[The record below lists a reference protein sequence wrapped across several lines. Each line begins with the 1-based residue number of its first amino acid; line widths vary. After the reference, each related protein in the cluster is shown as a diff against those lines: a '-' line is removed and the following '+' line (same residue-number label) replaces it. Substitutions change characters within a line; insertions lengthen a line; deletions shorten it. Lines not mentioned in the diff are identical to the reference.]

1 MNDPITRRRLLAGG
15 LFLLASLAL
24 PLTAA
29 PAAAQAPG
37 FDDAVRL
44 FQQAQAGADA
54 GRARDAF
61 AALAKTDPSQPLY
74 AAYEGAAGAMMG
86 GQAWMPWNKLRHTE
100 AGLERI
106 DQALALLKPEHDRQ
120 AVGGTPSAFAT
131 RVVAANTFL
140 AVPDALFHRR
150 AAGRKLLA
158 QLQATPGLATAPAPA
173 RAAVLLVA
181 ARAARAEDRAADE
194 QHALTEALALVPEG
208 FDAGQARKRLKEI
221 AK

>member
-1 MNDPITRRRLLAGG
+1 MTHAFRRRFLAAILLAVV
-15 LFLLASLAL
+15 
-24 PLTAA
+24 PTVVA
-29 PAAAQAPG
+29 PAALAQASG
-37 FDDAVRL
+37 GSFERALAL
-44 FQQAQAGADA
+44 FREAQAGADA
-54 GRARDAF
+54 ARAREAF
-61 AALAKTDPSQPLY
+61 AALAKAEPGQPVY

-120 AVGGTPSAFAT
+120 TVGGTPSAFAT